1 MSEEIKKIKEELEEV
16 EEKSWVMTSLGEL
29 KKNNQRMFMIILV
42 LIGVL
47 VASNFYWLWTFTQ
60 YDFVTYEQSTEGGG
74 NANFIGNDGDII
86 NGEAKST
93 DSN

>member
-1 MSEEIKKIKEELEEV
+1 MDINEMVTEI
-16 EEKSWVMTSLGEL
+16 EEKINDRSLAMDLLTEL
-29 KKNNQRMFMIILV
+29 KFANKRLWAIIII

-47 VASNFYWLWTFTQ
+47 VATNFYWLYTFTQ

-86 NGEAKST
+86 NGEAEST
-93 DSN
+93 NSK